1 MYPTYPK
8 LGMRHEAYDDL
19 VSSNRPRL
27 LLTITRLGCIRKSK
41 VPDRLWVGVDV
52 EREPGEWPSFHGYLN

>member
-27 LLTITRLGCIRKSK
+27 LLTITRWDASVDLRFRIGCGSVWMSNASRVNGQVSM
-41 VPDRLWVGVDV
+41 GT
-52 EREPGEWPSFHGYLN
+52 